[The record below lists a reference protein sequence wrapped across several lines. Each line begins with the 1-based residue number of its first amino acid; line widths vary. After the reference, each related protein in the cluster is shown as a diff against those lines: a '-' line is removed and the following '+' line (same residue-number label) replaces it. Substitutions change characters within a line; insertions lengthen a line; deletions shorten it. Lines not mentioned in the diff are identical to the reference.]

1 MKRIWGFTAS
11 SVLFAGA
18 TWLFPSKTDTY
29 AQLFKEKSIKK
40 SPSGALGAEGFPDAS
55 LIQVDA
61 NGNILI
67 SDPTNK
73 KVRVIHPTGA
83 VTTFG
88 SGGGEAPFR
97 LEGGGGGTYAAGLS
111 GSSTYGG
118 NSYDAYTAPNG
129 NSVSSG
135 SGIKKLGKENEVSA
149 SPNTS
154 KAAELSDTS
163 NLGLGTGRGLASLG
177 PSNGSAGFGES
188 APTGGSQEV
197 PNELSTNSS
206 GSSKTI
212 EAPQGV
218 PVSSDPENLSEGDL
232 VLNNNSTPPVAPKA
246 DSDEPDFIPMTLGG
260 SGNGKSDGAKNQQSI
275 QPPDR
280 RQNAGKAEDA
290 AKNAIPPIMQQADD
304 EKEKAKKERE
314 KTPPN
319 EGKAQEHDSKAAALM
334 AQAAAMAA
342 AMAGNNNAKNKAGN
356 DDGGSASQPI
366 QIPVFSFGNP
376 EAQPAEREAPVQV
389 WVPNPNKFQ
398 EN

>member
-11 SVLFAGA
+11 SVLVTGA
-18 TWLFPSKTDTY
+18 AYLLPAKTDTY
-29 AQLFKEKSIKK
+29 SRFFKEKSIKK
-40 SPSGALGAEGFPDAS
+40 SSSVANSAEGFPDAS

-67 SDPTNK
+67 SDPANK

-88 SGGGEAPFR
+88 SS
-97 LEGGGGGTYAAGLS
+97 GGGGTYAAGLS
-111 GSSTYGG
+111 GASAYGA
-118 NSYDAYTAPNG
+118 NSYDAYSAPYGTSEN
-129 NSVSSG
+129 SG
-135 SGIKKLGKENEVSA
+135 SGIKKMGKETGVSA
-149 SPNTS
+149 SPNTN
-154 KAAELSDTS
+154 KAADLSDAS
-163 NLGLGTGRGLASLG
+163 NIGLGNGRGLASLG

-188 APTGGSQEV
+188 TPTSGAKET
-197 PNELSTNSS
+197 PNELSTKSS
-206 GSSKTI
+206 GSSQAT

-218 PVSSDPENLSEGDL
+218 PVSSDQENLSEGAL
-232 VLNNNSTPPVAPKA
+232 VLNTNPTAPVEPKA
-246 DSDEPDFIPMTLGG
+246 NSDEPDFIPVTLPG

-304 EKEKAKKERE
+304 EKEKAKQERE

-398 EN
+398 SN